1 MSGRRVDALITPA
14 APTDLE
20 ADALAPDVWGFAD
33 TRFVLLPNGS
43 VTLTGA
49 RYALSGSE
57 LPTLLPWVEEVMQV
71 QLPREHLRPS
81 HFPPPVPAPRA
92 CAAFVEAAAGALGS
106 AHVTQEPLVRL
117 RHGHGQTLEEM
128 YRLKHDT
135 IARVP
140 DVVCFPGDEH
150 QVQAL
155 MDAARVHDVCLIP
168 YGGGTNVT
176 DALRC
181 PDAEPRPIAS
191 VDLRR
196 LNRIRWVDRAN
207 QTACIEAGAVGRH
220 IQTQLA
226 ELGLTLGHEPDSVE
240 FSTLGGWIATHAS
253 GMKKNR
259 YGNIEDLVLD
269 VHAITPSGPLT
280 RDVVVPRESVGVD
293 ARRWMLG
300 SEGMLGII
308 THAVMRVFP
317 LPEVQRHDAI
327 IFPTFE
333 IGFEFLRQLSRSGAV
348 PASVRLVDNL
358 QFQLS
363 QTLKPAVEGL
373 AKLKRAVERFVVTGV
388 KGFDAKQMVACTLV
402 FEGSR
407 DEVARQE
414 ATVRRLRRA
423 LGGMRA
429 GAENGKKGY
438 ELTFGI
444 AYIRDFVMQ
453 LGVLGESFETSV
465 SWSDALALCD
475 RVKHR
480 VMTEHAGRGLP
491 GRPFV
496 TCRITQLYHTGV
508 AVYFYLGFS
517 AEGVADPLA
526 AYSGIEHAARDEIL
540 SCGGSLSHHHGIGK
554 IRADFLPRTLSPAAR
569 AWTAAVKRAI
579 DPQNILGAGNQ

>member
-1 MSGRRVDALITPA
+1 MSVRRADALIVPPA
-14 APTDLE
+14 PPASD
-20 ADALAPDVWGFAD
+20 ADPLAPDVWGFAD

-43 VTLTGA
+43 VTLTGG

-71 QLPREHLRPS
+71 QLPREQLRQS
-81 HFPPPVPAPRA
+81 HYPPPIAPPRA
-92 CAAFVEAAAGALGS
+92 CGAFLKAAQLALGD
-106 AHVTQEPLVRL
+106 AHVSQDPLVRL
-117 RHGHGQTLEEM
+117 RHGHGQTFEEM
-128 YRLKHDT
+128 YRLKHDV

-140 DVVCFPGDEH
+140 DVVCFPGNEH
-150 QVQAL
+150 EVHAL
-155 MDAARVHDVCLIP
+155 MNAARTHDICLIP

-176 DALRC
+176 DALKC
-181 PDAEPRPIAS
+181 PEADPRAIAS
-191 VDLRR
+191 VDLSRM
-196 LNRIRWVDRAN
+196 NRIRWVDRAN

-220 IQTQLA
+220 IQSQLA
-226 ELGLTLGHEPDSVE
+226 DLGLTLGHEPDSVE

-269 VHAITPSGPLT
+269 VHAITPAGPLT

-317 LPEVQRHDAI
+317 LPEAQRHDAI

-333 IGFEFLRQLSRSGAV
+333 IGFEFLRQLSRSGSV

-363 QTLKPAVEGL
+363 QTLKPSVEGL
-373 AKLKRAVERFVVTGV
+373 GALKRAMERFIVTGV
-388 KGFDAKQMVACTLV
+388 KGFDPKKMVACTLV
-402 FEGSR
+402 FEGTR
-407 DEVARQE
+407 EEVERQE
-414 ATVRRLRRA
+414 ATVRRLSGA

-465 SWSDALALCD
+465 SWSEALSLCD
-475 RVKHR
+475 RVKKR
-480 VMTEHAGRGLP
+480 VMAEHAARKLP

-517 AEGVADPLA
+517 VDGVADPLA
-526 AYSGIEHAARDEIL
+526 AYLGIEHAAREEIL
-540 SCGGSLSHHHGIGK
+540 DCGGSLSHHHGIGK
-554 IRADFLPRTLSPAAR
+554 IRADFLPRTLSPTAR
-569 AWTAAVKRAI
+569 AWTAAVKQAI
-579 DPQNILGAGNQ
+579 DPHNILGAGNQ

>member
-1 MSGRRVDALITPA
+1 MSPRLADARITPP
-14 APTDLE
+14 APPTRD
-20 ADALAPDVWGFAD
+20 ADPLAPDVWGFAD
-33 TRFVLLPNGS
+33 TRFELLPNGS
-43 VTLTGA
+43 VMLTGA
-49 RYALSGSE
+49 RYALSGTE
-57 LPTLLPWVEEVMQV
+57 LPALMPWIEDVMQV
-71 QLPREHLRPS
+71 QLKRDALRPS
-81 HFPPPVPAPRA
+81 HYPPPVPPARD
-92 CAAFVEAAAGALGS
+92 CAAFIAAARQALGD
-106 AHVTQEPLVRL
+106 AHVSQDDLVRL

-128 YRLKHDT
+128 YRLKHGT

-140 DVVCFPGDEH
+140 DVVCFPANEH
-150 QVQAL
+150 EVQAL
-155 MDAARVHDVCLIP
+155 MHEAQRCNVSLIP

-181 PDAEPRPIAS
+181 PGDEPRAIVS
-191 VDLRR
+191 VDLSRM
-196 LNRIRWVDRAN
+196 NRIRWVDRAN
-207 QTACIEAGAVGRH
+207 LTACIEAGAVGRH
-220 IQTQLA
+220 LQAQLA
-226 ELGLTLGHEPDSVE
+226 ELGLTLGHEPDSIE

-259 YGNIEDLVLD
+259 YGNIEDLLLD
-269 VHAITPSGPLT
+269 VHAITPAGPLT

-333 IGFEFLRQLSRSGAV
+333 IGFEFLRQLTRSGAI

-363 QTLKPAVEGL
+363 QTLKPAVEGP
-373 AKLKRAVERFVVTGV
+373 AAIKRAIERFIVTGV
-388 KGFDAKQMVACTLV
+388 KGFDAKRMVACTLV

-407 DEVARQE
+407 EEVVRQE
-414 ATVRRLRRA
+414 ATVKRLSDA

-465 SWSDALALCD
+465 SWSEALVLCD
-475 RVKHR
+475 RVKAR
-480 VMTEHAGRGLP
+480 VHKEHAARKLP

-517 AEGVADPLA
+517 VDGVEDPLA
-526 AYSGIEHAARDEIL
+526 AYLAIEHAARDEIL
-540 SCGGSLSHHHGIGK
+540 ECGGSLSHHHGIGK
-554 IRADFLPRTLSPAAR
+554 IRAEFLPRTLSPTAR